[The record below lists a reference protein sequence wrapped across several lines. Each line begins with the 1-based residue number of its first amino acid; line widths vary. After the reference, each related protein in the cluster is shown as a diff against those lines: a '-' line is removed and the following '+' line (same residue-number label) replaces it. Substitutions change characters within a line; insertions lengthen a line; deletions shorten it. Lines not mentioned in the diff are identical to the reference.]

1 MSPTTETLLI
11 AIQWGILLYFLLLH
25 GIQFLLI
32 LKAFF
37 AIRNYQGRTDAD
49 PLDNLFETTHALP
62 ITLVCPAYNE
72 SAGVVASVSSL
83 ISLRYPEFQVVVVN
97 DGSTDDTVA
106 QLVAAFRMKPTK
118 RVIRQLIPTQEVRTV
133 YESPYVRNLVVVDKE
148 NGGKADALNCGIN
161 MARYHLVCCM
171 DADSLLE
178 PDALLRVVRPFLD
191 EPNTAACGGVI
202 RPLNGCRVTSM
213 GIRGIF
219 MPDSWLARFQV
230 VEYLRAFLF
239 GRMGLSS
246 LGALFIVSG
255 AFGLFRKDILVRSGG
270 FCTDIVGEDFEM
282 VVRLHHLMLD
292 EKKPYHISLVPDPI
306 CWTEAPE
313 DFKPLRRQR
322 SRWQRG
328 LMETLWMH
336 RRMWFS
342 PRYGRIGLFSMP
354 YFLLFEALAPW
365 VEVLGYG
372 IALWA
377 VWSHTISTPFALLF
391 LWMSLLLGIFNSVV
405 AVVLQEITLHRYQGL
420 GAWGRLLLTAIL
432 ENFGYRQLT
441 LFWRLQGSLDF
452 VRGKRNW
459 GRMDRYGLK
468 GKDEAKTPSAL

>member
-1 MSPTTETLLI
+1 MSLPAEILFI
-11 AIQWGILLYFLLLH
+11 AAQWGILAYFLLLN
-25 GIQFLLI
+25 GIQFTLI
-32 LKAFF
+32 MKAFF
-37 AIRNYQGRTDAD
+37 AIRDYQGRTESD
-49 PLDNLFETTHALP
+49 PLDNLFETNHAMP

-106 QLVAAFRMKPTK
+106 RLVEAFQMKPTK
-118 RVIRQLIPTQEVRTV
+118 RVIRQLIPTQEVRAV
-133 YESPYVRNLVVVDKE
+133 YESPHVSHLVVVDKA

-161 MARYHLVCCM
+161 VARYHLVCCM

-191 EPNTAACGGVI
+191 EPYTAACGGVI
-202 RPLNGCRVTSM
+202 RPVNGCKITPM

-219 MPDSWLARFQV
+219 VPDSWLARFQV

-246 LGALFIVSG
+246 LGSLFIVSG
-255 AFGLFRKDILVRSGG
+255 AFGLFRKDILVRAGG

-282 VVRLHHLMLD
+282 VVRLHRRLRE
-292 EKKPYHISLVPDPI
+292 EKKRYHITLVPDPI

-313 DFKPLRRQR
+313 HLKTLQRQR

-328 LMETLWMH
+328 LLETLWMH
-336 RRMWFS
+336 RRMWFNPS
-342 PRYGRIGLFSMP
+342 YGQIGAFSMP
-354 YFLLFEALAPW
+354 YFLLFEAIAPI
-365 VEVLGYG
+365 VELLGYG

-377 VWSHTISTPFALLF
+377 VWTHDINTPFAILF
-391 LWMSLLLGIFNSVV
+391 LWLALLLGFFNSVV
-405 AVVLQEITLHRYQGL
+405 AVVLQEITQHRYQGL
-420 GAWGRLLLTAIL
+420 GAWSRLLLTALL

-441 LFWRLQGSLDF
+441 LFWRVKGTLDF
-452 VRGKRNW
+452 LRGKKNW
-459 GRMDRYGLK
+459 GSMARYGLK
-468 GKDEAKTPSAL
+468 GKTEGERPSAL